1 MQRLI
6 SLFLLITLVSCGA
19 KKIAVAPEIF
29 TTYSPELNEINNA
42 EIGISLATKEKGF
55 TYDALK
61 IKKQFEIKLNYLK
74 ETIEIGQIFMKDY
87 STKKYDLYSNS
98 SDLTFGIAIPKSG
111 EKPIIYTTNDNDG
124 IYTKGFSDFGINF
137 IIPKEEIEYVK
148 TRVFAK
154 KKDYF
159 EQEFIYNGRVGN
171 ALKFIYREYINDY
184 ARPAFT
190 QDLRY
195 DLSESETIGFRGL
208 RIRIIK
214 ASNIKIEYIVLNHF
228 EK

>member
-19 KKIAVAPEIF
+19 KKIAATPKIF
-29 TTYSPELNEINNA
+29 TTNSPELNKINNA
-42 EIGISLATKEKGF
+42 EIGISLNTKEKGF

-61 IKKQFEIKLNYLK
+61 IKKQFEIKLDYIN

-87 STKKYDLYSNS
+87 STEKHDLYSNS
-98 SDLTFGIAIPKSG
+98 SDLTFGIAIPKNG
-111 EKPIIYTTNDNDG
+111 EKPITYTTIYNDG
-124 IYTKGFSDFGINF
+124 IYTNGFSNFGINF

-148 TRVFAK
+148 TRVLAK
-154 KKDYF
+154 NKDYF
-159 EQEFIYNGRVGN
+159 KQEFIYNGRVGN
-171 ALKFIYREYINDY
+171 ALKFIYREYVNDY

-190 QDLRY
+190 QDLQY

-208 RIRIIK
+208 RIKIIK